1 MRWLYL
7 GCLLFS
13 TFGMCMLDLRYRLFW
28 FAHWHRAALV
38 HGFGVV
44 MFLLWDVAGI
54 LTGSFSQGDSP
65 YFSGISIAPEMPLE
79 EPFFLF
85 FLCWITMNVYCGS
98 ARLLAHLRTVELGH
112 GSGAQS
118 GTVGTVPASASR
130 RTQPG
135 RKLRERKPSG
145 RGPSGRTLG
154 TEPHA
159 ADGSERGG
167 TE

>member
-65 YFSGISIAPEMPLE
+65 YFSGISLAPEMPLE

-98 ARLLAHLRTVELGH
+98 ARIVARVRGGGADSNPAGTSNTARTANPAGTSNPGVTTERPGTP
-112 GSGAQS
+112 GRS
-118 GTVGTVPASASR
+118 GTTE
-130 RTQPG
+130 RT
-135 RKLRERKPSG
+135 
-145 RGPSGRTLG
+145 
-154 TEPHA
+154 
-159 ADGSERGG
+159 ERGG
-167 TE
+167 TA